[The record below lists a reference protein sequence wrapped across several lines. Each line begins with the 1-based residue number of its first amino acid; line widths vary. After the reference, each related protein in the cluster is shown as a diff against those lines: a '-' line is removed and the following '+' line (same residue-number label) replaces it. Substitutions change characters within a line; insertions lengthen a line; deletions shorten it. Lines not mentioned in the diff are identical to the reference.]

1 MQQQNEVKP
10 ISVKFSSQVSHVD
23 TSEVSLKI
31 KMSRKPS
38 ASEGFRAG
46 GVPQPDLFR
55 LCEEYEGPRLRVF
68 LYAEH
73 FFFGRYRV
81 ACHTFEM
88 LEPFFCFDL
97 VSL

>member
-10 ISVKFSSQVSHVD
+10 ISVKFSSQVIYVD
-23 TSEVSLKI
+23 TSEVSFSS

-46 GVPQPDLFR
+46 GAPLPDLFR
-55 LCEEYEGPRLRVF
+55 LCEEYKSPPLRFF

-73 FFFGRYRV
+73 FFFFFFRV
-81 ACHTFEM
+81 TCHTFEM
-88 LEPFFCFDL
+88 LEPFFCFDF